1 MSFEFSK
8 GKTPEG
14 KTVAGLSEV
23 EEQNLHSILRAS
35 IDRFFGD
42 SSLGLHT
49 AEEMSA
55 DVFPEARM
63 ENDDTAQFLASL
75 DPEDVERRAYEEAKK
90 GNDAPL
96 LAFLA
101 VSITDQERFLGIE
114 DLRLASDQAPHEY
127 ILKRFKDIR
136 EMFEAFARGS
146 RRFRKEYRTEDYL
159 ELIKNFLAQY
169 ERADARRPLTER
181 KKKEMAVLRR
191 IMAHD
196 DSVEGDGEIFSQ
208 IMKRGI
214 SASGD
219 KVLMSLPDA
228 LRAGSGESHDLELNL
243 KEFLIWYNLLEHF
256 EESGL
261 T

>member
-114 DLRLASDQAPHEY
+114 DLRLARTSH
-127 ILKRFKDIR
+127 IIVIVVTIMLRSLK
-136 EMFEAFARGS
+136 
-146 RRFRKEYRTEDYL
+146 
-159 ELIKNFLAQY
+159 
-169 ERADARRPLTER
+169 
-181 KKKEMAVLRR
+181 
-191 IMAHD
+191 
-196 DSVEGDGEIFSQ
+196 
-208 IMKRGI
+208 
-214 SASGD
+214 
-219 KVLMSLPDA
+219 
-228 LRAGSGESHDLELNL
+228 
-243 KEFLIWYNLLEHF
+243 
-256 EESGL
+256 
-261 T
+261 